1 MSKVAVTEAPKPN
14 THECRVAS
22 VRFLN
27 QGTCQVELESSTGA
41 ALSYTAGHYLQLNV
55 TIDGQDHS
63 LCYSIV
69 NRPDGKCP
77 GRLKLFIQNGS
88 LFTEKL
94 LRRLV
99 QLCGRQENL
108 TVTLPKG
115 HSFLQTDLRK
125 PHLLVA
131 AGSGISKIKCLAEE
145 ILNRHPDADV
155 RVYWSNKNIQ
165 DFYLLD
171 EFQQWEEQGRNFRFT
186 PILQSEH
193 REWRGRTG
201 FIFEVIKEDHSALNN
216 ITAYLCGSPQMVY
229 GTIDQLA
236 PLGLDETN
244 CYSDVFEY
252 APREKKEKVAV

>member
-14 THECRVAS
+14 TRECRVAS

-27 QGTCQVELESSTGA
+27 QGTCQVELESSARA

-63 LCYSIV
+63 LCYSIA
-69 NRPDGKCP
+69 NRPDGKSP
-77 GRLKLFIQNGS
+77 GRLQLFIQNGS

-145 ILNRHPDADV
+145 ILVRDPSADV
-155 RVYWSNKNIQ
+155 RVYWSNKNID
-165 DFYLLD
+165 DFYLLE
-171 EFQQWEEQGRNFRFT
+171 EFGEWETLGENLSFT
-186 PILQSEH
+186 PILEAEH
-193 REWRGRTG
+193 SDWNGRTG
-201 FIFEVIKEDHSALNN
+201 FIFEVIQEDQCVSGN
-216 ITAYLCGSPQMVY
+216 TVAYLCGSPRMVY
-229 GTIDQLA
+229 STIDQLT
-236 PLGLDETN
+236 PYGLNEAN

-252 APREKKEKVAV
+252 APREHKTNVAV